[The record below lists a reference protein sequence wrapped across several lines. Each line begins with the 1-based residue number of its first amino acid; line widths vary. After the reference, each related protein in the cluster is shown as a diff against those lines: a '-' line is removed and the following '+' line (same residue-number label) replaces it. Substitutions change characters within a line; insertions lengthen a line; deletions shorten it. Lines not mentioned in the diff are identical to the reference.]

1 MASDSHAGTAMVALV
16 PPYET
21 SEDLL
26 ALAGREDFDLDDQ
39 HITMIYLPS
48 TEGFSAQD
56 LLAAVTDWAETGASL
71 SGRPN
76 GWGRFDTPDGSCQ
89 IALWDI
95 VNFSSFREGLVATL
109 RAHGIVWT
117 DTHGSIAHQTM
128 GYDDPGDTSNP
139 DGFPDTEP
147 VIFGDIHV
155 WYDDEHVGSAKLSSP
170 PLDVV
175 ASLLLPGAVA
185 RAVAQ
190 LTTAAEDKWDHEDEA
205 KHPRG
210 NPGNAGQF
218 RKKDGPAAAPKAKDE
233 KAKDDPK
240 GADAPPATKAPKDT
254 EGPKESDAPKSK
266 PKRKPFL
273 PDPKTLADRIRR
285 RAEEAKAKG
294 KSKEV
299 PTYDGPPPERTGFV
313 KDDPRSE
320 EEAKERGDVY
330 GKYLPAGE
338 YPEGD
343 PRNDPEF
350 LTQHEEARELTSRY
364 VNPSIE
370 DIESGIGGDTEIL
383 YNDIYDPETGDTT
396 AYNVERSTTHL
407 AVVRRVM
414 DEAEKKGVP
423 KSGKML
429 IMAGPSGA
437 GKSSFID
444 QYGKEKFGIEGE
456 KPADDP
462 DNFVVINPDNFK
474 DDIEVDLSR
483 YPGLNENELAAI
495 KHEESS
501 HLAQL
506 AARQVIAAG
515 YDVIIDITLGK
526 ASSAERKYL
535 DIPGGE
541 QYKDVQVALVDGDM
555 TRSRHNAGNRWKKP
569 DKKGG
574 TWKRQWDGRFLDMAL
589 VEHQKPT
596 KEGYRSVNAEQF
608 EDLTTRRTDRVKK
621 AWVFDPFDNSVAE
634 STSPKHEGLD
644 AREARLSQRLRSSL
658 VDSINDMMM
667 VSQESKSDNNERI
680 ALMDGS
686 KKNVQ
691 YWIDQYKSKGISED
705 ELVKGLTEDVK
716 YENKP
721 VSPHKK
727 GTPEWYEWV
736 EGQSDPEGSISALV
750 GQIPDEAY
758 LRVVDII
765 HKRAQ

>member
-1 MASDSHAGTAMVALV
+1 MATQNHAGTAMVALV

-26 ALAGREDFDLDDQ
+26 ELAGRDTADLDDQ
-39 HITMIYLPS
+39 HITVVYLPS
-48 TEGFSAQD
+48 TEGFTAEDLVGAVQD
-56 LLAAVTDWAETGASL
+56 FADMGDSL
-71 SGRPN
+71 SGVPN
-76 GWGRFDTPDGSCQ
+76 GWGRFATEDGSCQ

-95 VNFSSFREGLVATL
+95 VGWSAFRERLVAAL
-109 RAHGIVWT
+109 GARGIVWE
-117 DTHGSIAHQTM
+117 DNHGSIPHQTM
-128 GYDDPGDTSNP
+128 GYDAP
-139 DGFPDTEP
+139 DVMAPATAFPKVDP

-155 WYDDEHVGSAKLSSP
+155 WYDDEHVAAIELASP

-175 ASLLLPGAVA
+175 ASLLLPSAVEA
-185 RAVAQ
+185 ALRRVAK
-190 LTTAAEDKWDHEDEA
+190 DDVWDHEDEA

-218 RKKDGPAAAPKAKDE
+218 RKKDGPAAAPKKKDE
-233 KAKDDPK
+233 KAKSEPK
-240 GADAPPATKAPKDT
+240 KDEPTKGPDAGA
-254 EGPKESDAPKSK
+254 KEPDAPKPK
-266 PKRKPFL
+266 PKGKPFL
-273 PDPKTLADRIRR
+273 PSNKTIADRIRR
-285 RAEEAKAKG
+285 RVEEAKAKG
-294 KSKEV
+294 KSKEIPV
-299 PTYDGPPPERTGFV
+299 YDGPPPERTGFV
-313 KDDPRSE
+313 EDDPRSE

-330 GKYLPAGE
+330 GEYLPAGE

-350 LTQHEEARELTSRY
+350 LTQHEEARALTSRY

-370 DIESGIGGDTEIL
+370 DIENGIGGDTEIL

-396 AYNVERSTTHL
+396 AYNMERSKTHL

-437 GKSSFID
+437 GKSSFIN

-474 DDIEVDLSR
+474 DDVEVDPSR

-535 DIPGGE
+535 DIPGAE
-541 QYKDVQVALVDGDM
+541 QYDDVQVALVDGDM
-555 TRSRHNAGNRWKKP
+555 ARSRHNAGNRWKKP

-574 TWKRQWDGRFLDMAL
+574 TWKRQWDGRFIDMGL
-589 VEHQKPT
+589 VESQKPT
-596 KEGYRSVNAEQF
+596 KEGYRSKNAEQF

-621 AWVFDPFDNSVAE
+621 AWVFDPFDNSVKE
-634 STSPKHEGLD
+634 SKAPKHEGLD
-644 AREARLSQRLRSSL
+644 HREARLSARLRSLL
-658 VDSINDMMM
+658 VESVNDMMIIDKDGY
-667 VSQESKSDNNERI
+667 SNERI

-691 YWIDQYKSKGISED
+691 YWIDQYKNKGISED

-721 VSPHKK
+721 VSPYQK

-736 EGQSDPEGSISALV
+736 EEQSDPEGSISALV